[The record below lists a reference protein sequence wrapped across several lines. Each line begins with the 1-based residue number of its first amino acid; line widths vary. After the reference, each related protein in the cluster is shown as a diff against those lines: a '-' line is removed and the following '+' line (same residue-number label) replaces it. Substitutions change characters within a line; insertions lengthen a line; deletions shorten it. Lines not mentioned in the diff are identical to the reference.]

1 MAQPCE
7 AQSGCGGRV
16 ETGHREN
23 FAKSETVV
31 TTGPV
36 ECEGRVLPP
45 GSEGTII
52 DVSPVEGNFA
62 VEFFSPFHCVAFLG
76 SSQIAS
82 G

>member
-1 MAQPCE
+1 MRGAVGLRRE
-7 AQSGCGGRV
+7 GGDRPPRKF
-16 ETGHREN
+16 RE
-23 FAKSETVV
+23 SETVV